1 MKCPFC
7 GDQESKVVDSRH
19 SEDGLSIRR
28 RRECLACQRRFTT
41 YEIVESLPVIVVK
54 RDGSRQGFDRN
65 KVINSMVR
73 AFDKRQVDMADL
85 DRITTEI
92 EQTIQNTLEREVSAD
107 KIGEMVMERIKPL
120 DEVAYIRFAS
130 VYRRFQDAKTFV
142 EEINKYLEE
151 K

>member
-28 RRECLACQRRFTT
+28 RRECMNCQRRFTT
-41 YEIVESLPVIVVK
+41 YEYVETLPIIVVK
-54 RDGSRQGFDRN
+54 RDGSRQAFDRN
-65 KVINSMVR
+65 KVLNGMVR
-73 AFDKRQVDMADL
+73 ACEKRQVPFATL
-85 DRITTEI
+85 EKVTTEI
-92 EQTIQNTLEREVSAD
+92 EQTIQNSLEREVTAD
-107 KIGEMVMERIKPL
+107 KIGEMVMERLKPL

-130 VYRRFQDAKTFV
+130 VYRRFQDVNSFMKEVSRF
-142 EEINKYLEE
+142 LEG

>member
-19 SEDGLSIRR
+19 SEDGVSIRR
-28 RRECLACQRRFTT
+28 RRECLSCQRRFTT
-41 YEIVESLPVIVVK
+41 YEIVESLPIIGVK
-54 RDGSRQGFDRN
+54 RNGSRQNFDRN
-65 KVINSMVR
+65 KILNSMIR
-73 AFDKRQVDMADL
+73 AFDKRKVEIAEL

-92 EQTIQNTLEREVSAD
+92 EQTIQNTLEREVSTD
-107 KIGEMVMERIKPL
+107 TIGQMVLARLKPL

-130 VYRRFQDAKTFV
+130 VYRRFQDVNSFIH
-142 EEINKYLEE
+142 EINKFLEE